1 MNNEIITFHKAED
14 NFFSL
19 VSFSRKDYGN
29 LIAYTTGVQASGLN
43 PAIVNK
49 IEESFEKNIETCQS
63 FYIQNKLP
71 WALVLPEYLYTQSID
86 YLVQKYELELT
97 GLGVGMIAL
106 ITEITSPEFHSPLII
121 KKITEDL
128 KDWGIPL
135 IHGFESTPE
144 VTGVYTQRHELACQQ
159 DANLYHFSG
168 FIDDTAV
175 CSLSLSVC
183 DDYARIDDVATMP
196 VFQKK
201 GYATQLIYAALN
213 YAKQL
218 NVTRC
223 FLEASKSGL
232 GLYKRMGFNELF
244 INRYYEPSSK
254 VIPKISG

>member
-106 ITEITSPEFHSPLII
+106 ITEITSPEFHSPLI
-121 KKITEDL
+121 
-128 KDWGIPL
+128 
-135 IHGFESTPE
+135 
-144 VTGVYTQRHELACQQ
+144 
-159 DANLYHFSG
+159 
-168 FIDDTAV
+168 
-175 CSLSLSVC
+175 
-183 DDYARIDDVATMP
+183 
-196 VFQKK
+196 
-201 GYATQLIYAALN
+201 
-213 YAKQL
+213 
-218 NVTRC
+218 
-223 FLEASKSGL
+223 
-232 GLYKRMGFNELF
+232 
-244 INRYYEPSSK
+244 SSRK
-254 VIPKISG
+254 